1 MSSHVERYR
10 SACRMVSAFTNLEV
24 QLFNAEKELQIQ
36 VARYDLPVALEQMR
50 QNTLVQMLQQ
60 PVPRGQVL
68 VFRDAIQLAFF
79 AAGLWDE
86 AAYLGSVVVGPAIS
100 KVFHADVLRVMNL
113 YKHLPL
119 TMQKELQQSYNAL
132 PLIDEEKQQ
141 AIGFFLHNLFARG
154 LEQPQLIDTTLPVPE
169 DPSRHFVVAL
179 ERNRELIEKRYELE
193 NTILHAIR
201 TGNTHLVKKT
211 VERFKE
217 ISWPSRFPS
226 SPVRSLKNMALVGNT
241 LGRKAAE
248 QGGVHP
254 LYLDT
259 ISGQFAIKIEQ
270 AQSLAELLSSNEE
283 TFTVYCNLVKEAS
296 TAAFPPIVREAVA
309 YLRLHL
315 DQRLNLDALA
325 ETLGVSSSHLSRIC
339 KKALG
344 MTLTDYLNKLRI
356 EEAKF
361 LLDHSKDSLSAIAAT
376 VGFYDASYFSN
387 VFRKWEQMTP
397 YDYRRRNLHAHSWEK
412 HL

>member
-1 MSSHVERYR
+1 MSSHVEQYR
-10 SACRMVSAFTNLEV
+10 FACRMISAFTNLEV
-24 QLFNAEKELQIQ
+24 QLFNAEKELQIH
-36 VARYDLPVALEQMR
+36 VARYDLPVALEQIR
-50 QNTLVQMLQQ
+50 QNALIQMLQQ
-60 PVPRGQVL
+60 PVSRGQVL
-68 VFRDAIQLAFF
+68 VFRDAIQLEFF
-79 AAGLWDE
+79 AAGLWGE
-86 AAYLGSVVVGPAIS
+86 AAYLGIVVVGPAIS
-100 KVFHADVLRVMNL
+100 KVFHPHVLRAMNL
-113 YKHLPL
+113 NTRLPL
-119 TMQKELQQSYNAL
+119 TMQKELQQSYNTL

-141 AIGFFLHNLFARG
+141 AIGFFLHNLFTPG

-169 DPSRHFVVAL
+169 DPSRPFVVVL
-179 ERNRELIEKRYELE
+179 EHNRELIEKRYELE

-211 VERFKE
+211 VERLKE
-217 ISWPSRFPS
+217 ISWPFRLPD
-226 SPVRSLKNMALVGNT
+226 SPIRSLKNLALAGNT
-241 LGRKAAE
+241 LCRKAAE

-259 ISGQFAIKIEQ
+259 ISGKFAIQIEQ
-270 AQSLAELLSSNEE
+270 AQSPAELLSSNEE

-296 TAAFPPIVREAVA
+296 MAAFPPIVREAVA

-325 ETLGVSSSHLSRIC
+325 ETLGVSPSHLSRIC

-344 MTLTDYLNKLRI
+344 ITLTDYLNRLRI

-361 LLDHSKDSLSAIAAT
+361 LLDHSNDSLSEIAAT

-397 YDYRRRNLHAHSWEK
+397 YDYRQRNLNAHS
-412 HL
+412 